1 MTFGSKVYV
10 VERLHSLCEQQ
21 LNRRYIMSNVTKYQV
36 VIQRH
41 AVYTVEAESREDAED
56 LAWDMFS
63 GDDLC
68 EPLVGYVSEVDND

>member
-1 MTFGSKVYV
+1 MKQVK
-10 VERLHSLCEQQ
+10 Q
-21 LNRRYIMSNVTKYQV
+21 YQV

-56 LAWDMFS
+56 IAWDMFS

-68 EPLVGYVSEVDND
+68 EPLVAHVGEVNND

>member
-1 MTFGSKVYV
+1 MNKV
-10 VERLHSLCEQQ
+10 RRTDQ
-21 LNRRYIMSNVTKYQV
+21 LRQYQV

-41 AVYTVEAESREDAED
+41 AVYTVKAQSQEEAED

-68 EPLVGYVSEVDND
+68 EPLVADISEVDYD

>member
-1 MTFGSKVYV
+1 M
-10 VERLHSLCEQQ
+10 QQ
-21 LNRRYIMSNVTKYQV
+21 VTAPKQYQV

-41 AVYTVEAESREDAED
+41 AIYTVEAESREEAED

-68 EPLVGYVSEVDND
+68 EPLIAHVAEVDND